1 MRYTETRITR
11 NPPATPPRLHCLT
24 PRCRKAFLQYVK
36 SFISG
41 VGGPDQWDR
50 FICTICQ
57 LEYEYRQR
65 TRKLRVVNPT
75 EA

>member
-1 MRYTETRITR
+1 MR
-11 NPPATPPRLHCLT
+11 
-24 PRCRKAFLQYVK
+24 YVK

-50 FICTICQ
+50 FICTMCQ

-75 EA
+75 ESSPRVPDAPSG